1 MSQAAARLCCKP
13 VRRRMAKRLRRGSVT
28 LEEVMISAVM
38 IPLVFAAYLIA
49 QKMCVAVYEI
59 ISTLVGW
66 PFL

>member
-1 MSQAAARLCCKP
+1 MSQVAAKLCRRP
-13 VRRRMAKRLRRGSVT
+13 VRRRMSRQFRSGSIT

-38 IPLVFAAYLIA
+38 IPLVFAAYLIG